1 MTKKYV
7 AAVVTALL
15 AAVITAC
22 CADNFG
28 AENTELTMN
37 SDTDSTVGQLVTYG
51 RYEQDGDVSNG
62 PEPIE
67 WIVLKEEN
75 DRRLVVSKNII
86 ELMAYDDRHMMS
98 VSGNTGKQALTP
110 ADTSWEGST
119 VRHWLNTGF
128 FASAFFD
135 GEEKD
140 NIICSDSGDR
150 LFLLSEED
158 FALMPEEHRASSMTD
173 YCRSLAFAAKGWMLG
188 ELNSTP
194 DGQYVCIVKDTGE
207 ISRNEALACRGRNGV
222 RPAMWIYKW

>member
-1 MTKKYV
+1 MKRRTCAA
-7 AAVVTALL
+7 AAVLVL

-22 CADNFG
+22 CADNTG
-28 AENTELTMN
+28 AENSELTMN
-37 SDTDSTVGQLVTYG
+37 SDTASPVGQLITYG
-51 RYEQDGDVSNG
+51 RYEQDGNASNG
-62 PEPIE
+62 AEPIE
-67 WIVLKEEN
+67 WIILKEED
-75 DRRLVVSKNII
+75 DRRLVVSKNVI
-86 ELMAYDDRHMMS
+86 ELMAYDDRHMMTAGS
-98 VSGNTGKQALTP
+98 ITGKQALTP
-110 ADTSWEGST
+110 ASTSWEGST

-140 NIICSDSGDR
+140 TIIRSDSGDW

-158 FALMPEEHRASSMTD
+158 FALIPEELRAASMTD
-173 YCRSLAFAAKGWMLG
+173 YCRSLGFTADGWMLD

-222 RPAMWIYKW
+222 RPAMWIFK